1 MPGVS
6 STASSV
12 ILVAG
17 ALAQP
22 HWVPPEEIRARLTC
36 LARLSALGHLRASP
50 LEWPSRDA
58 VLPRELA
65 HDRWLRQQL
74 ASRAPGIAPGSA
86 TALRRLAALASGSEN
101 LHGWLLELVHF
112 HLAKDHLVLMAGS
125 ARGLSL
131 PQARELAQAIEPL
144 LAAEGLALTVA
155 SPTHWLL
162 GESQQQLQVECASS
176 EAAAGRNVDG
186 YLPSGADARR
196 YRRLL
201 NEIQMTW
208 HEHPVNQQRA
218 EDGDLPINSVWL
230 SGPVTGQ
237 AIAALR
243 DDLADGRYRL
253 EESLLEPR
261 LRDDRHAWLDALQAL
276 DTRLHKWLTSPQPP
290 AILLC
295 GDDQARWLQ
304 GGAASAGFGWS
315 DAIAKGIS
323 RLASRLRPTDRAGH
337 GGGRAADAGPGPADP
352 LVRLF
357 TEMPE

>member
-17 ALAQP
+17 ALTQP
-22 HWVPPEEIRARLTC
+22 HWVPPEEIRARLVRV
-36 LARLSALGHLRASP
+36 AALGQLRAPALQWP
-50 LEWPSRDA
+50 LRDEA
-58 VLPRELA
+58 LPRELA

-74 ASRAPGIAPGSA
+74 DSRVQGIAPGAA
-86 TALRRLAALASGSEN
+86 TALRRLEALTSGREN
-101 LHGWLLELVHF
+101 LQCWLLEPVHF

-131 PQARELAQAIEPL
+131 PQARELAQTIEPL
-144 LAAEGLALTVA
+144 LAADGLALKVD

-162 GESQQQLQVECASS
+162 EESQPQLQVECASS

-186 YLPSGADARR
+186 YLPAGADARR

-208 HEHPVNQQRA
+208 HEHPLNQQRA
-218 EDGDLPINSVWL
+218 DDGDLPINSVWL
-230 SGPVTGQ
+230 SGPVTAQ

-243 DDLADGRYRL
+243 DDLAVGRYRL

-276 DTRLHKWLTSPQPP
+276 DTRLHEWLVSPQPP

-304 GGAASAGFGWS
+304 GGAAAGGRGWS
-315 DAIAKGIS
+315 DAMAKRIS
-323 RLASRLRPTDRAGH
+323 RLASRLRPTDRTGH
-337 GGGRAADAGPGPADP
+337 GRGRAPDAGTGTADP
-352 LVRLF
+352 LARLF
-357 TEMPE
+357 TEIPE